1 MPGAALGR
9 SDAHLVDRS
18 PLALTPVWGAV
29 KVPGMA
35 VERNARRLCAILAAD
50 VAGYSRLMG
59 ADEDGTL
66 TALTAHCSELI
77 DPAVAEHAGRI
88 VKTTGDGLLVEFASV
103 VDAVRCAVK
112 IQRGMAERNSA
123 VPQDRRLAFR
133 IGVNLG
139 DVIVQNDDLY
149 GDGVNVAVR
158 LEALAEP
165 GGICLSAS
173 AHEQVQDRIAAV
185 RFEDLGEQRVK
196 NIARP
201 VRAYRVALG
210 PAGPGLSPVPALP
223 SWPSIAVL
231 PLDNL
236 SADPEQEYF
245 ADGLAE
251 DLITDLSKI
260 AGLLV
265 IARNSTFT
273 YKGRPVNVTQV
284 GRELGVRYVVEGSV
298 RKVDKRVRITA
309 QLIDAAT
316 GTHVWADRY
325 DRDLTDIFA
334 VQDEVTREIAGA
346 LRLRLTPDDRRRMA
360 ARGTTNLEAYDL
372 FLRGR
377 ELAWLHTR
385 EAGVQGSGLLQRA
398 LELDPSFAAAAAI
411 LGFQY
416 MTDYV
421 NRWSSDPD
429 GSLRQARELAERAVA
444 LDPSEPQAHFALGA
458 TAIWLRRHDETIAEA
473 ERAVSL
479 DPNLAAGH
487 LLLGMGLHYA
497 GRSAEAFEP
506 LERAMRLDPLRPG
519 DSLYFVAQ
527 AHFALGDYEQAV
539 ARLKER
545 LVHNPT
551 SDVTRVLLAACY
563 GHLGRI
569 EEAHAAW
576 RAALRANPE
585 YSFEHRRKI
594 LPYKCP
600 ADLERMVTGLRAA
613 GVVGAGRRRRRQPED
628 RLSACREARRAALP
642 KCV

>member
-1 MPGAALGR
+1 
-9 SDAHLVDRS
+9 V
-18 PLALTPVWGAV
+18 
-29 KVPGMA
+29 
-35 VERNARRLCAILAAD
+35 RRLSAILAAD

-59 ADEDGTL
+59 ADEVGTL
-66 TALTAHCSELI
+66 AALTAHRRELI

-103 VDAVRCAVK
+103 VDAVQCAVE
-112 IQRGMAERNSA
+112 IQRGMAERNEA

-133 IGVNLG
+133 IGLNLG
-139 DVIVQNDDLY
+139 DVIVQDGELY
-149 GDGVNVAVR
+149 GDGINVAAR

-165 GGICLSAS
+165 GGIYLSAS
-173 AHEQVQDRIAAV
+173 AHEQVQDKIAAV

-201 VRAYRVALG
+201 VRVYRVTLG
-210 PAGPGLSPVPALP
+210 PAGSVPSTAPTLP
-223 SWPSIAVL
+223 NRPSIAVL

-245 ADGLAE
+245 ADGLTE

-273 YKGRPVNVTQV
+273 YKGHSVNVAQV

-298 RKVDKRVRITA
+298 RKAGNRVRITA

-316 GTHVWADRY
+316 GAHVWADRY

-334 VQDEVTREIAGA
+334 VQDEVTREIVGA
-346 LRLRLTPDDRRRMA
+346 LRLRLTPDERRRVA
-360 ARGTTNLEAYDL
+360 ARGTDNLEAYDL

-385 EAGVQGSGLLQRA
+385 EAGAQGSGLLRRA
-398 LELDPSFAAAAAI
+398 LDLDPTFAAAAAV

-416 MTDYV
+416 TTDYV
-421 NRWSSDPD
+421 NRWSDDPD
-429 GSLRQARELAERAVA
+429 RSLRQARELAERAVA

-458 TAIWLRRHDETIAEA
+458 TAIWLRRHDEAIAAA
-473 ERAVSL
+473 ERAVAL

-487 LLLGMGLHYA
+487 SLLGVVLHYA

-506 LERAMRLDPLRPG
+506 LERAMRLDPHHPG
-519 DSLYFVAQ
+519 DSLYFFAQ
-527 AHFALGDYEQAV
+527 AHFALGDYDQAA

-551 SDVTRVLLAACY
+551 SDVTHVLLAACY

-569 EEAHAAW
+569 EEAQAAW
-576 RAALRANPE
+576 RGALRANPD

-594 LPYKCP
+594 LPYKYP
-600 ADLERMVTGLRAA
+600 ADLGRMVDGLRAA
-613 GVVGAGRRRRRQPED
+613 GVVDAD
-628 RLSACREARRAALP
+628 C
-642 KCV
+642 

>member
-1 MPGAALGR
+1 MAA
-9 SDAHLVDRS
+9 
-18 PLALTPVWGAV
+18 
-29 KVPGMA
+29 
-35 VERNARRLCAILAAD
+35 ERNARRLCAILVAD

-66 TALTAHCSELI
+66 TALTAHRRELI

-88 VKTTGDGLLVEFASV
+88 VKASGDGLLVEFASV
-103 VDAVRCAVK
+103 VDAVGCAVH
-112 IQRGMAERNSA
+112 IQRGMAERNHA

-133 IGVNLG
+133 IGLHLG
-139 DVIVQNDDLY
+139 DVIVQDDDLY
-149 GDGVNVAVR
+149 GDGVNVAAR
-158 LEALAEP
+158 LQTLAEP

-173 AHEQVQDRIAAV
+173 AHEQVQGKIAAV
-185 RFEDLGEQRVK
+185 RFEHLGEQCVK

-210 PAGPGLSPVPALP
+210 LAGPVLSPIPAVPSL
-223 SWPSIAVL
+223 SSIAVL

-251 DLITDLSKI
+251 DLITDLSRI

-273 YKGRPVNVTQV
+273 YKGRPVSVGQV

-298 RKVDKRVRITA
+298 RKVDNRVRITA

-316 GTHVWADRY
+316 GAHVWADRY

-334 VQDEVTREIAGA
+334 VQDEVTREIVGA
-346 LRLRLTPDDRRRMA
+346 LRLRLTPDERRRKA
-360 ARGTTNLEAYDL
+360 ARGTANLEAYDL

-385 EAGVQGSGLLQRA
+385 EAGAQGSGLLQRA
-398 LELDPSFAAAAAI
+398 LELDPTFAAAAAI
-411 LGFQY
+411 LGFQC

-429 GSLRQARELAERAVA
+429 RSLLQARELAERAVA
-444 LDPSEPQAHFALGA
+444 LDPSEPQARFALGA
-458 TAIWLRRHDETIAEA
+458 TAIWQRRHDETIAEA
-473 ERAVSL
+473 ECAITL

-487 LLLGMGLHYA
+487 LLLGLGLHYA
-497 GRSAEAFEP
+497 GRSAEAFKP
-506 LERAMRLDPLRPG
+506 LKRAMRLDPHHPG
-519 DSLYFVAQ
+519 DSLYFMAQ
-527 AHFALGDYEQAV
+527 AHFALGDYQQAV
-539 ARLKER
+539 AHLKER
-545 LVHNPT
+545 LAHNPT
-551 SDVTRVLLAACY
+551 SDVTHVLLAACY

-569 EEAHAAW
+569 DDAHAAW
-576 RAALRANPE
+576 RTALRVNPD
-585 YSFEHRRKI
+585 YSFQHRRKI
-594 LPYKCP
+594 LPYKNP
-600 ADLERMVTGLRAA
+600 ADLERMVNGLRAA
-613 GVVGAGRRRRRQPED
+613 GVANTSR
-628 RLSACREARRAALP
+628 
-642 KCV
+642 